1 MCFAR
6 FRTIPRGKK
15 SRIADVVFGR
25 GGERNLQAALARPA
39 TLWSTGTDTERE
51 GERRGERGALH
62 PNERFRARTAIGIA
76 AGAPGRGL
84 ATKAARKVAA
94 KDDDDDDDDLD
105 DDADAAAAAGRSV
118 RVEPVVHEE
127 EVPPAFIQDQLLV
140 RFPRDWTRG
149 AGR

>member
-1 MCFAR
+1 M
-6 FRTIPRGKK
+6 
-15 SRIADVVFGR
+15 
-25 GGERNLQAALARPA
+25 QAALARPA
-39 TLWSTGTDTERE
+39 TLWSTGTDTDTE
-51 GERRGERGALH
+51 GERRGER
-62 PNERFRARTAIGIA
+62 ERCILTNVFVHRTAIGIA